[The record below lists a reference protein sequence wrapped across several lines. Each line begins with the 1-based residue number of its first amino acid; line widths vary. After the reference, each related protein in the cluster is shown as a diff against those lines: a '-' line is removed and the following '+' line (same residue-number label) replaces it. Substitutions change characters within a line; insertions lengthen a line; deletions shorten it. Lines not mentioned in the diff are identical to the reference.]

1 MKTFLSS
8 IFFLIQVSLFSQLA
22 DSKIIDPSNC
32 RDGENVEYCKTHKLM
47 NKLKKDPVAYQ
58 QFLEEKLEL
67 KKVENQISN
76 NTAVRVVY
84 RIPLVFHVL
93 HNGGV
98 ENISRQQ
105 IEDAVSILNRDF
117 RRQNADANTVQST
130 FSGMPADI
138 EIEFELATK
147 APNGQCFSGITRT
160 LSPLT
165 NSGANGANQVSAI
178 IAGNDVYNST
188 WPGNKYLNIFVVN
201 DADGAAGYTTN
212 PTNNTFSGINM
223 RNGIWVLHDYV
234 GSIGTSDTYS
244 SRTLTHEVG
253 HWLNLEHLWGPNN
266 NPGNSSSCSS
276 DDYVDDTP
284 RCIGVTS
291 CNLNS
296 NTCSNDVTDGYW
308 TSDVVDNVEN
318 YMEYSSCNKMFTNGQ
333 KNRMRAAMVSSIGGR
348 NNIWTTNNLNATG
361 LNSSPSLCAVDI
373 RVERDLVCEG
383 DNIQFFDESYNNI
396 TSWNWTFPNGFPSS
410 STQQN
415 PIISY
420 SGSGSFDVT
429 LEVTDAIGNTMT
441 QVFPN
446 FITVIDPANPPPIY
460 EGFETISSFPNNDWS
475 VYNPS
480 GPGFEVV
487 STAFHTGSQS
497 VKLDNSQGI
506 NGSIDELISNTI
518 DLSNSAA
525 ASISFKYAFAKRNNG
540 NTDYLQVYASKD
552 CGETW
557 FIRKNITSS
566 IISTMPNTNAGII
579 PTGSDWKSITIGPNS
594 FTNYLV
600 SNFRFKFKFVNG
612 GGNDFFIDNINLSG
626 SVSIDETELNQGLK
640 VYPNPVVDNINI
652 SFYSISKLTNP
663 TLELYDAMG
672 RLVNSKKLNSLVNGV
687 NEIEMPS
694 SNLGAGLYLIVLNSQ
709 EKIVTNRFLKIIK

>member
-1 MKTFLSS
+1 MMKIFLSV
-8 IFFLIQVSLFSQLA
+8 ILFLIQVSFFSQFVG
-22 DSKIIDPSNC
+22 SKTIDPTNC

-47 NKLKKDPVAYQ
+47 NNLKEDPEAYR
-58 QFLEEKLEL
+58 QFLEEQLEL
-67 KKVENQISN
+67 KKIENQISN
-76 NTAVRVVY
+76 NSRNRTIY
-84 RIPLVFHVL
+84 TIPLVFHVL

-105 IEDAVSILNRDF
+105 IEDAVAILNRDF

-138 EIEFELATK
+138 EIEFELAIK

-160 LSPLT
+160 SSPLT

-212 PTNNTFSGINM
+212 PSNNPLFGVNM
-223 RNGIWVLHDYV
+223 RNGIWILHDYV

-244 SRTLTHEVG
+244 SRALTHEVG

-266 NPGNSSSCSS
+266 NPGTSTSCSS

-296 NTCSNDVTDGYW
+296 NSCSNDIIDGYW
-308 TSDVVDNVEN
+308 SSDVVDNVEN

-348 NNIWTTNNLNATG
+348 NNIWTTNNHNATG
-361 LNSSPSLCAVDI
+361 LNSTPSICAVDI
-373 RVERDLVCEG
+373 RVERDIICGG

-396 TSWNWTFPNGFPSS
+396 TSWNWTFPNGTPSS

-415 PIISY
+415 PVIYY

-441 QVFPN
+441 KVFPN
-446 FITVIDPANPPPIY
+446 FISVIGNPGYTPPIY
-460 EGFETISSFPNNDWS
+460 EGFETISSIPNNDWTVS
-475 VYNPS
+475 NPD
-480 GPGFEVV
+480 GPGFQIV

-497 VKLDNSQGI
+497 VKLDNSQGT

-525 ASISFKYAFAKRNNG
+525 ASISFKYAFAKRNSG

-557 FIRKNITSS
+557 FMRKNIPSS
-566 IISTMPNTNAGII
+566 VISTMPNTNSSIS
-579 PTGSDWKSITIGPNS
+579 PTGSDWKTITISSSS

-600 SNFRFKFKFVNG
+600 SNFRFKFKFING

-626 SVSIDETELNQGLK
+626 SVSIDEDEFNQELK
-640 VYPNPVVDNINI
+640 VYPSPVKDYMNI

-663 TLELYDAMG
+663 SLELYDAMG
-672 RLVNSKKLNSLVNGV
+672 RLVSSEKLNRLIIGV
-687 NEIEMPS
+687 NEIEIPS
-694 SNLGAGLYLIVLNSQ
+694 SNLDAGWYLIILKSQ
-709 EKIVTNRFLKIIK
+709 EKIVTNRFLKK